1 MVAHLQVDFPV
12 QTSLTLVFYIYLSI
26 PYFPVYILTRILFM
40 FEYTFFLH
48 VNLFIFQ
55 RSFVP
60 MKNGQKHCYAS
71 AVLSECQ
78 LHFSGTPEF
87 PASSY
92 YLAE

>member
-1 MVAHLQVDFPV
+1 MVAHLQVDFPM
-12 QTSLTLVFYIYLSI
+12 QTSLILVFYIYLNV
-26 PYFPVYILTRILFM
+26 PYFPVHILTCILFM
-40 FEYTFFLH
+40 FEYTLFLR

-71 AVLSECQ
+71 AVLSKCQ

-87 PASSY
+87 PTSSF
-92 YLAE
+92 YLEE